1 MNTRNL
7 IKTALLS
14 SALLSSSVAVSANE
28 APLFKKPQ
36 QAVEYRQATFTAIRH
51 NFGQMRAMVGG
62 KRSFDQKEF
71 QQRADNLAA
80 LAKMPWEA
88 FLQGT
93 DMKSMAGN
101 SSLPAI
107 WQKNDEFTKLA
118 RLFEQNTAALAMA
131 AKSGDKGKI
140 KKALGKMGKEGCKA
154 CHNKFKD

>member
-1 MNTRNL
+1 MKIKNL
-7 IKTALLS
+7 IKTALVS

-28 APLFKKPQ
+28 APLFKKPH

-51 NFGQMRAMVGG
+51 NFGQMRAMIGG
-62 KRSFDQKEF
+62 KRKFDQKEF

-93 DMKSMAGN
+93 DMKSMEGN

>member
-93 DMKSMAGN
+93 DMKSMEGN